1 MNRILGRYIGEEKG
15 PLFIVLGAMHGNE
28 LAGVKAV
35 QQVLKMLELEADQNP
50 DFIFSGQFI
59 GLCGNVQAVVAGQ
72 RFLEKDLN
80 RQWTVSHVD
89 YVKAQ
94 PKNALRAEDKELR
107 ELLDTIL
114 SEVQRYQP
122 EQLIILDLHTTS
134 ADGGIFS
141 IVTDELSSLQIAVQL
156 HAPVITGMLQGL
168 RGTTLHYF
176 TNHLFNIP
184 TTGLAFESGQ
194 HDDPDSVSRAI
205 SAIINCMRS
214 IGCVHAFVVEDR
226 HDEILIEYSRPL
238 PKVTELRYVHRISE
252 KDEFQMQPGY
262 VNFQKVTAGEL
273 LAHDKTG
280 AIRAPFD
287 SFVLMPLYQSQGE
300 NGFFLVEEIYQGAY

>member
-134 ADGGIFS
+134 ADGGI
-141 IVTDELSSLQIAVQL
+141 
-156 HAPVITGMLQGL
+156 
-168 RGTTLHYF
+168 
-176 TNHLFNIP
+176 
-184 TTGLAFESGQ
+184 
-194 HDDPDSVSRAI
+194 
-205 SAIINCMRS
+205 
-214 IGCVHAFVVEDR
+214 
-226 HDEILIEYSRPL
+226 
-238 PKVTELRYVHRISE
+238 
-252 KDEFQMQPGY
+252 
-262 VNFQKVTAGEL
+262 
-273 LAHDKTG
+273 
-280 AIRAPFD
+280 
-287 SFVLMPLYQSQGE
+287 
-300 NGFFLVEEIYQGAY
+300 